1 MQTTFDYRGIGEVLK
16 SSQFRFSLESDVTQ
30 LTLCPIHGFVS
41 KFELFETETI
51 FDVLHHIQEEHVLV
65 KSENANCDGFGERD

>member
-51 FDVLHHIQEEHVLV
+51 FDVLHHIQEQHVLGSV
-65 KSENANCDGFGERD
+65 GSVTDAGFPTR

>member
-16 SSQFRFSLESDVTQ
+16 SSQFRLSLEADVTQ

-51 FDVLHHIQEEHVLV
+51 FV
-65 KSENANCDGFGERD
+65 KLTYYITSKSNMCS